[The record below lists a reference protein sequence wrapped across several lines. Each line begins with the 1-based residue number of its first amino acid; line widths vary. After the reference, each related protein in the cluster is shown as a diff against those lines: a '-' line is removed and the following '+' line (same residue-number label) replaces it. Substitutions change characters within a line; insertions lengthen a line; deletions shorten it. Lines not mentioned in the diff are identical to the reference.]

1 MQNHEQ
7 STTTPDEPRIE
18 VAVAT
23 LAGGRAR
30 NADAHLVDQ
39 AAGFFAVADG
49 MQDLPRS
56 REVALAALRTVDE
69 TFQAPWVLLPYAER
83 TTEEAGE
90 RLFHGIARAHVQLF
104 ERSAPPKERIGT
116 TFAGIVVCRGGR
128 IVMAHVGSSRV
139 YLLRRERR
147 VLDRLTQDHTLL
159 AASQLWGV
167 PCGETATGRDAR
179 TLTQAIGATRKVD
192 PSPAMAS
199 WEPGDIAM
207 LCTDGVCD
215 PVEPE
220 ELGALLLRR
229 GALDDI
235 AQRVVQR
242 ARDCGGC
249 DDATAVLV
257 RRVS

>member
-7 STTTPDEPRIE
+7 STTKLDEPLIE

-23 LAGGRAR
+23 LAGDRAR

-69 TFQAPWVLLPYAER
+69 TLQAPWVLLPHAER

-90 RLFHGIARAHVQLF
+90 RLLHGIARAHVQLF
-104 ERSAPPKERIGT
+104 EPNAPPKARIGT
-116 TFAGIVVCRGGR
+116 TFAGLVVCRGGR

-147 VLDRLTQDHTLL
+147 VLERLTQD
-159 AASQLWGV
+159 
-167 PCGETATGRDAR
+167 
-179 TLTQAIGATRKVD
+179 
-192 PSPAMAS
+192 
-199 WEPGDIAM
+199 
-207 LCTDGVCD
+207 
-215 PVEPE
+215 
-220 ELGALLLRR
+220 
-229 GALDDI
+229 
-235 AQRVVQR
+235 R